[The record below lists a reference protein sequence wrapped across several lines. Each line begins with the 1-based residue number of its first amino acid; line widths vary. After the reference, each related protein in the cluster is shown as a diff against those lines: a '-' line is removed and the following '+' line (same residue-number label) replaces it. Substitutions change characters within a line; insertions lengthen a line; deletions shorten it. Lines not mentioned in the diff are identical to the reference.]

1 MAVRRS
7 RLLLLAVLLLGVA
20 APLGSA
26 HGSCA
31 GPQLSVGRET
41 GRAPTL
47 RAGLPVEV
55 QGRYFVEG
63 CDDTGSSSVLGC
75 SAPEESEE
83 VPMTEIRLTLVQGDK
98 RWELGVTDA
107 GTGEESADRGHTRWS
122 ARVPADARSGPA
134 VLVAGTARLKV
145 EIDGR
150 RSLDR

>member
-1 MAVRRS
+1 MAARRS

-31 GPQLSVGRET
+31 GPELSVAAQK
-41 GRAPTL
+41 GRASTL

-55 QGRYFVEG
+55 RGRYFVEG

-75 SAPEESEE
+75 SGPEESEE
-83 VPMTEIRLTLVQGDK
+83 VPMTDVRLTLVQGDK
-98 RWELGVTDA
+98 KWELGSADA
-107 GTGEESADRGHTRWS
+107 GTGKDTADRGHTTWS
-122 ARVPADARSGPA
+122 FRVPVDARPGPA

-150 RSLDR
+150 RGLDR

>member
-31 GPQLSVGRET
+31 GPQLSVGPET

-55 QGRYFVEG
+55 QGRHFVEG

-75 SAPEESEE
+75 SAPEVSEE
-83 VPMTEIRLTLVQGDK
+83 VPMTEVRLVLVQGDT
-98 RWELGVTDA
+98 RWELGVADA
-107 GTGEESADRGHTRWS
+107 GTGEESADRGHTSWS
-122 ARVPADARSGPA
+122 FRVPAEARSGPA